1 MLINVPRID
10 LKDEPS
16 PFQNR
21 EARLQKQY
29 NWNSLRFWG
38 NAYSDWL
45 YQTMDDFGKWFDD
58 QINLTPQPSEIIDA
72 RRDIKEFLYATLKKR
87 LDTEQLNN
95 ITHLAVTEVDE
106 LQTLRING
114 LTKASTPVKYA
125 NEKQANDALNP
136 RSQGLMIQKVSLIK
150 LKKVSDI
157 V

>member
-1 MLINVPRID
+1 MLVNVPRID

-45 YQTMDDFGKWFDD
+45 YKTMDDFSKWFDD

-72 RRDIKEFLYATLKKR
+72 RRDIKGFLYATLKQR
-87 LDTEQLNN
+87 LDTEQSSN
-95 ITHLAVTEVDE
+95 ITHLAVAEVVE
-106 LQTLRING
+106 MQTLRISG

-125 NEKQANDALNP
+125 NERQVNDAFNP
-136 RSQGLMIQKVSLIK
+136 RSQGLMIQSVSLIR